1 MPGTAWGKFFWNDW
15 RGDPAL
21 RVCSLAAQG
30 LWMQMLCVAA
40 ESDPEGYVTIGSR
53 PVGATDL
60 ARLTGASEAE
70 VTCLME
76 ELDRNGVFSRDRHGR
91 IYCRRMVRDA
101 KKAQI
106 ARKNGKKGGN
116 PSLCKKRQNSPS
128 DKGSDMS
135 EVKPQKPDA
144 RSQSIDILEAAISS
158 SAPERDCGPDFVGD
172 VLSVPGGIVDRWS
185 ELFSAHPD
193 VRADLATI
201 DATLAVSCLG
211 KTQAELQRRAMG
223 MLRKRHED
231 ELRAERG
238 RSQRVENGDGLWGGR
253 VADWRS
259 CGFWEP
265 SWGPPPDM
273 PGFLGPDS
281 LSAAPPRAVRRG
293 GAA

>member
-1 MPGTAWGKFFWNDW
+1 MAGGAWGKFFWNDW

-101 KKAQI
+101 KRAKI

-116 PSLCKKRQNSPS
+116 PSLRKQREISPS
-128 DKGSDMS
+128 DKGSDMV
-135 EVKPQKPDA
+135 EVKPQKPDT
-144 RSQSIDILEAAISS
+144 RSQNSSCSSEAAEIA
-158 SAPERDCGPDFVGD
+158 APRAPSGGLDFVGQ
-172 VLSVPGGIVDRWS
+172 VLVVPGQIVEAWRQA
-185 ELFSAHPD
+185 FHAHPD
-193 VRADLATI
+193 IRADLVTI
-201 DATLAVSCLG
+201 DGTLAVSCLG
-211 KTQAELQRRAMG
+211 KSQAELQRRAMG

-231 ELRAERG
+231 ELRASRHSPQSPG
-238 RSQRVENGDGLWGGR
+238 NGLWDAR
-253 VADWRS
+253 IADWRA

-265 SWGPPPDM
+265 SWGPPPGA
-273 PGFLGPDS
+273 PGFLGPVP
-281 LSAAPPRAVRRG
+281 LAARRG
-293 GAA
+293 AA

>member
-1 MPGTAWGKFFWNDW
+1 MAGGAWGKFFWNDW

-101 KKAQI
+101 KRAKI

-116 PSLCKKRQNSPS
+116 PSLCRQREISSS
-128 DKGSDMS
+128 DKGSDMV
-135 EVKPQKPDA
+135 EDKPQKPDA
-144 RSQSIDILEAAISS
+144 RSQIRLDSSDAVERVAASE
-158 SAPERDCGPDFVGD
+158 PGCGPPFDGQS
-172 VLSVPGGIVDRWS
+172 LHIPGHIVDRWA
-185 ELFSAHPD
+185 EIFHAHPD

-201 DATLAVSCLG
+201 DATLSVSALG
-211 KTQAELQRRAMG
+211 KPQTDLQRRAMG
-223 MLRKRHED
+223 MLRRRHED
-231 ELRAERG
+231 ELRRQQRDPQPAQ
-238 RSQRVENGDGLWGGR
+238 SQGGLWPLR
-253 VADWRS
+253 VAGWRDH
-259 CGFWEP
+259 GFWEP
-265 SWGPPPDM
+265 SWGPAPDQ
-273 PGFLGPDS
+273 PGFLGPDD
-281 LSAAPPRAVRRG
+281 LAIKR